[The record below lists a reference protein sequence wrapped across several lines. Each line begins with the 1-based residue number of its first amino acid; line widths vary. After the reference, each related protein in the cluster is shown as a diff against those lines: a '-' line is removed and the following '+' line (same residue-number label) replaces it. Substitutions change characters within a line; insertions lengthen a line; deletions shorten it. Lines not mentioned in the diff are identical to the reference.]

1 MWCPSCQAAEETKG
15 LWRQYNSPQCP
26 FCTARL
32 IQQIGKCRSPTSDE
46 ITARRRVV
54 LQDAVAYGHQE
65 AEIRALTKGPL
76 ALEGRGK

>member
-1 MWCPSCQAAEETKG
+1 MCPSCQASEETKG

-26 FCTARL
+26 FCAARL
-32 IQQIGKCRSPTSDE
+32 IQQIGKCRSPSSDE

-54 LQDAVAYGHQE
+54 LQDAVAYGHSE
-65 AEIRALTKGPL
+65 EVIRKLAKGPL